1 MIYRGVLVFLGMLL
15 CLGCAPPKH
24 STFKNVT
31 ATELKAAQLK
41 PLFDHPENIDYKI
54 VKKEV
59 TGLCMN
65 CHSLDSEF
73 KDINA
78 ITYSA
83 NMTSYATLF
92 NPFTPIVVKGN
103 PLESKLFGAI
113 AVTQSMP
120 PAKGGYE
127 PLDGLRL
134 KLVRL
139 WILNCAIEDKQA
151 LGNEVLTPD
160 PENPDKV
167 RHCD

>member
-1 MIYRGVLVFLGMLL
+1 MTFPRLAAFLGLLL

-24 STFKNVT
+24 STFNNVT
-31 ATELKAAQLK
+31 ATELKAEQLK
-41 PLFDHPENIDYKI
+41 PLFDHPENIDYKTI
-54 VKKEV
+54 KKEV
-59 TGLCMN
+59 IALCMK

-83 NMTSYATLF
+83 NMTSYASLF
-92 NPFTPIVVKGN
+92 NPFTPIIIKGS
-103 PLESKLFGAI
+103 PMDSKLFQAI
-113 AVTQSMP
+113 ALTQSMP
-120 PAKGGYE
+120 PLKAGYD

-134 KLVRL
+134 KLIRL
-139 WILNCAIEDKQA
+139 WIMNCAIEDKQA
-151 LGNEVLTPD
+151 LGEEVLTPD